1 LIRSTCKLRLFQD
14 HYDVGDQLC
23 ECLKIYN
30 KDMNILEDVM
40 EALCALTLDSDKNKK
55 HIGQRSIIQTI
66 LNLI

>member
-1 LIRSTCKLRLFQD
+1 
-14 HYDVGDQLC
+14 
-23 ECLKIYN
+23 
-30 KDMNILEDVM
+30 MNILEDVM